1 MDPQQGDITVLL
13 HRWRAG
19 DREAGDAVMQQ
30 MYAELHRIAE
40 IQMSRERADH
50 TLRPTAL
57 VNELYLRMIRG
68 VNIDWHDR
76 AHFCA
81 VAAQNIRRILVEHA
95 RKLQA
100 ARRSG
105 IKVPLDQIFDLGAV
119 PDQDILRV
127 DEALE
132 ELAKADERA
141 SRGIELR
148 YFGGLTEEEI
158 AAALEVSVST
168 VKRDFTFGRAWML
181 KYLSASA

>member
-1 MDPQQGDITVLL
+1 M
-13 HRWRAG
+13 R
-19 DREAGDAVMQQ
+19 Q

-40 IQMSRERADH
+40 IQMSRERSGH

-68 VNIDWHDR
+68 VNVDWHDR

-100 ARRSG
+100 ARRNG
-105 IKVPLDQIFDLGAV
+105 IKVPLEEIFELGAE

-127 DEALE
+127 DEALDA
-132 ELAKADERA
+132 LGKVDERA
-141 SRGIELR
+141 ARGIEMR

-158 AAALEVSVST
+158 GAALAISVST

-181 KYLSASA
+181 KYLSAPA